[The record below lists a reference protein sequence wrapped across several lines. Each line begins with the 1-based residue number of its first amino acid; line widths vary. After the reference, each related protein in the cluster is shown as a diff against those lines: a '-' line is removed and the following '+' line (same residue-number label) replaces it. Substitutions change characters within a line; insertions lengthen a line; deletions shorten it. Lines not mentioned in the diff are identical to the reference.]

1 MLAHFR
7 LSMYNVLMKSAH
19 RAAKENRMTKKA
31 TIYDIAREAGV
42 STATV
47 TRVVRGDSN
56 VRDTTREKVQRVINA
71 HAYTPSAS
79 AQHLDHNQ
87 TRTIGLVM
95 PAVVNP
101 YFTRICNAAYSEAE
115 AHGYYA
121 WLFQTPD
128 NQPIH
133 RKLVDEL
140 IRRRLD
146 GVIFAGGIWSTA
158 RSGLSEA
165 LERLKHYMPVAT
177 ICPPTVNMDCICI
190 HSDLVG
196 CSRLPVRH
204 LHALG
209 HRRIAFIGGSM
220 QLKDTSKR
228 GENFLEELRTLNLPD
243 DPAYHVDAGYD
254 AESGER
260 AVLRMLSQLERRR
273 WPTAMIAFND
283 QMALGALKQL
293 KQMGL
298 RVPEDIAL
306 IGCDNQFFCPYTD
319 PPLTTVDLHPE
330 EMTQSA
336 VRELLIAREG
346 NRTQSFSM
354 MREASLIVRESCGA
368 KLGYRKLG

>member
-1 MLAHFR
+1 MQ
-7 LSMYNVLMKSAH
+7 
-19 RAAKENRMTKKA
+19 KKI

-47 TRVVRGDSN
+47 TRVVRGDEN
-56 VRDTTREKVQRVINA
+56 VRASTREKVQRVIDA

-79 AQHLDHNQ
+79 AQHLEDGHSK
-87 TRTIGLVM
+87 TIAVVM
-95 PAVVNP
+95 PGILNP
-101 YFTRICNAAYSEAE
+101 HFTRIYDTAYQEAA

-121 WLFQTPD
+121 CLFQAD
-128 NQPIH
+128 ESKPIA
-133 RKLVDEL
+133 RELVDEL
-140 IRRRLD
+140 IRRRMD
-146 GVIFAGGIWSTA
+146 GVIFAGGIWSTG
-158 RSGLSEA
+158 RSGLTDA
-165 LERLKHYMPVAT
+165 LDRLKHHMPVAT
-177 ICPPTVNMDCICI
+177 ICPPAVELDCICI
-190 HSDLVG
+190 HSDLVS

-209 HRRIAFIGGSM
+209 HRRIAFIGGSR
-220 QLKDTSKR
+220 QLTDSSKR
-228 GENFLEELRTLNLPD
+228 GENFLEELRAIGLPD

-254 AESGER
+254 AEGGER
-260 AVLRMLSQLERRR
+260 AVARILSGLDKKR
-273 WPTAMIAFND
+273 WPTGIIAFND
-283 QMALGALKQL
+283 QMALGALKHL

-298 RVPEDIAL
+298 RLPQDMAI

-336 VRELLIAREG
+336 VRELLLARDSSAH
-346 NRTQSFSM
+346 SFSM

>member
-1 MLAHFR
+1 MRYNGCIRPQASGARQKEVRML
-7 LSMYNVLMKSAH
+7 
-19 RAAKENRMTKKA
+19 KKA

-47 TRVVRGDSN
+47 TRVVRGDDN
-56 VRDTTREKVQRVINA
+56 VRDTTREKVQRVIDA
-71 HAYTPSAS
+71 HAYAPSAS
-79 AQHLDHNQ
+79 AQHLEHGQ
-87 TRTIGLVM
+87 SKTIAIIM
-95 PAVVNP
+95 PAVINP
-101 YFTRICNAAYSEAE
+101 YFTRIYNEAYKEAA

-121 WLFQTPD
+121 WLFQIEESR
-128 NQPIH
+128 PIP
-133 RKLVDEL
+133 RELVDEL
-140 IRRRLD
+140 IRRRMD
-146 GVIFAGGIWSTA
+146 GVIFAGGIWSTE
-158 RSGLSEA
+158 RSGLADA

-177 ICPPTVNMDCICI
+177 ICPPSLKMDCICI
-190 HSDLVG
+190 YSDLAS

-220 QLKDTSKR
+220 QFKDTSKR
-228 GENFLEELRTLNLPD
+228 GENFLEELRALGLQD
-243 DPAYHVDAGYD
+243 DPAYHVDAGFD

-260 AVLRMLSQLERRR
+260 AILRMLSGLERRR
-273 WPTAMIAFND
+273 WPTAIIAFND
-283 QMALGALKQL
+283 QMALGAMKQL

-298 RVPEDIAL
+298 RLPEDMAI

-346 NRTQSFSM
+346 NQSQSFSM
-354 MREASLIVRESCGA
+354 MREATLIVRESCGA
-368 KLGYRKLG
+368 KLGYQKRT

>member
-1 MLAHFR
+1 MGK
-7 LSMYNVLMKSAH
+7 NV
-19 RAAKENRMTKKA
+19 

-47 TRVVRGDSN
+47 TRVVSGHPS
-56 VRDTTREKVQRVINA
+56 VKAETRDRVQRIIDA
-71 HAYTPSAS
+71 HAYAPSA
-79 AQHLDHNQ
+79 AARDLERGQ
-87 TRTIGLVM
+87 THTIGIVM
-95 PAVVNP
+95 PAVTNP
-101 YFTRICNAAYSEAE
+101 YFTRIYDTTYDEAE
-115 AHGYYA
+115 ANGYYA
-121 WLFQTPD
+121 WLFQIAER
-128 NQPIH
+128 QPIPAS
-133 RKLVDEL
+133 LVDEL

-165 LERLKHYMPVAT
+165 LVRLKHHMPVVA
-177 ICPPTVNMDCICI
+177 ICPPATELDCICI
-190 HSDLVG
+190 YSDLVS

-220 QLKDTSKR
+220 QLKDSSKR
-228 GENFLEELRTLNLPD
+228 GENFLQQLRALDLPD
-243 DPAYHVDAGYD
+243 DPAYHVDCGYD

-260 AVLRMLSQLERRR
+260 AVMRMLSRLERKR
-273 WPTAMIAFND
+273 WPTALIAFND
-283 QMALGALKQL
+283 LMALGALKQL

-298 RVPEDIAL
+298 RVPEDMAI

-319 PPLTTVDLHPE
+319 PPLTSVDLHPE
-330 EMTQSA
+330 DMARSA
-336 VRELLIAREG
+336 VRELLFARENSG
-346 NRTQSFSM
+346 QSFSL